1 MKNYNDRDTLPC
13 CKNCV
18 NCYGY
23 PEYLTCSIADT
34 VYEQVSPIGLC
45 DNYKAKEVSKCKC
58 FCRKRKPGERRHG
71 SLPSG

>member
-23 PEYLTCSIADT
+23 PEYLTCLIADT

-45 DNYKAKEVSKCKC
+45 DNYKAKEVSK
-58 FCRKRKPGERRHG
+58 
-71 SLPSG
+71 